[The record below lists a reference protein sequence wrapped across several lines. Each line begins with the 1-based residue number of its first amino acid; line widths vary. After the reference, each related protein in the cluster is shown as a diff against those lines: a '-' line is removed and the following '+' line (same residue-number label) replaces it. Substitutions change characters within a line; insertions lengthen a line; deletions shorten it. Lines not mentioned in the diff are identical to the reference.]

1 MAHNLKN
8 CEAHRVS
15 NVHPSCGRY
24 ARERSCGSSPTGLT
38 NIHFRQ
44 CSANDLPFEACT
56 FDVAIGRLSAMF
68 FADPAAAVR
77 EALRVVLKGGY
88 VAFAVWGPKEANPFF
103 STITDVLDRFVEIPP
118 QDLMPQMHSVLPF
131 PASWLES
138 WNRLTLKM

>member
-1 MAHNLKN
+1 
-8 CEAHRVS
+8 
-15 NVHPSCGRY
+15 
-24 ARERSCGSSPTGLT
+24 
-38 NIHFRQ
+38 
-44 CSANDLPFEACT
+44 
-56 FDVAIGRLSAMF
+56 MF